1 MAENVTVTPRN
12 KFEPFD
18 KMLRRFRNKVERA
31 GIIADVK
38 KNEYF
43 EKPSAKKNRRNQELK
58 RTKLNNKRREAKEL
72 HRRKIAS
79 NRWGG

>member
-1 MAENVTVTPRN
+1 MAENVTVGPRF
-12 KFEPFD
+12 KGEPFD

-38 KNEYF
+38 KHEYF
-43 EKPSAKKNRRNQELK
+43 ESPSSVKNRKNQELK
-58 RTKLNNKRREAKEL
+58 RTKINNKRREAKEL
-72 HRRKIAS
+72 HRRKISA

>member
-1 MAENVTVTPRN
+1 MAENVVVAPRF
-12 KFEPFD
+12 KGEPFE

-38 KNEYF
+38 KNEYYD
-43 EKPSAKKNRRNQELK
+43 KPSAKKNRKNQELK
-58 RTKLNNKRREAKEL
+58 RTKLNNKRKEAKEQ